1 VDVNKQKSVNRN
13 QIAEDTLFLS
23 LYSISLRGPV
33 LHKFIITSGT
43 YSIMPIAPS
52 QLGLAMGLSLILIAI
67 IIACA
72 NFIHWYGRKHAI
84 KRASSQPLSLDDLI
98 VPPKH
103 FILLRVLLD
112 KNDHA
117 SLAAFQLLSWT
128 LLISF
133 LYIAIW
139 ILQLL
144 NGSILAPSPIPESLM
159 ALMGI
164 SVAVPIVSQGI
175 TEYKRLKPRPEGET
189 YIEPNYASM
198 LEENGRPSLLRL
210 QMFLWTLAAFAIFIG
225 SFLTAALSAEA
236 DPLTLSLPEIAPT
249 LLFLMGLSLAGYLGS
264 IAYSGTVK
272 KTEPPA
278 KPQQPA
284 QPAAP
289 APAPAPV
296 RAAPGIREIIPRD
309 VKPKGVLTLLG
320 SGFGAQSDTIMIGED
335 RVPPAS
341 IGRWEEARI
350 EFTVPETISPGS
362 HNLRVISGGETVSGQ
377 ISVGSPQEPQRL
389 NEIDANII
397 SDIWIDDPSQKG
409 YKVPPIGHFI
419 PDKRYYFF
427 FEFDVPP
434 GTPQWGMA
442 QFRAKFFLDGGL
454 VATRSF
460 MPGVMNGQNY
470 GIFDYLFPAEG
481 KHHIEIAGSNT
492 RTMDIEVKQPPV
504 R

>member
-1 VDVNKQKSVNRN
+1 MISGSG
-13 QIAEDTLFLS
+13 DTLFLIF
-23 LYSISLRGPV
+23 LFQLNQRII
-33 LHKFIITSGT
+33 LHKFIITGGT

-52 QLGLAMGLSLILIAI
+52 QLGLAMGLSFLLIAI

-84 KRASSQPLSLDDLI
+84 QRASIQPLGLDDLI

-103 FILLRVLLD
+103 FILLRVLVD

-133 LYIAIW
+133 LYVAICF
-139 ILQLL
+139 LQLL
-144 NGSILAPSPIPESLM
+144 NGSILAPPPIPESLM

-175 TEYKRLKPRPEGET
+175 TEYKRLKPRPEGEA

-198 LEENGRPSLLRL
+198 LEENGKPSLLRL

-225 SFLTAALSAEA
+225 SFLTAALSAGA
-236 DPLTLSLPEIAPT
+236 DPLTLSLPGIAPT
-249 LLFLMGLSLAGYLGS
+249 LLFLMGLSSTGYLGS
-264 IAYSGTVK
+264 VAFSGTVK
-272 KTEPPA
+272 KTEPAA
-278 KPQQPA
+278 KTAQPA
-284 QPAAP
+284 QPAAATP
-289 APAPAPV
+289 LLSPMRPV
-296 RAAPGIREIIPRD
+296 PGIREIIPRD

-341 IGRWEEARI
+341 IRRWEEARI
-350 EFTVPETISPGS
+350 EFTVPEMISPGS

-377 ISVGSPQEPQRL
+377 ISVGSPQEPVRL
-389 NEIDANII
+389 GEIDANIT

-419 PDKRYYFF
+419 PDKRYHFF

-434 GTPQWGMA
+434 GTPQWGRT
-442 QFRAKFFLDGGL
+442 QFRAKFFLDGSL
-454 VATRSF
+454 IATRSF
-460 MPGVMNGQNY
+460 MPGSMNGQNY
-470 GIFDYLFPAEG
+470 GSFDYLFPAEG
-481 KHHIEIAGSNT
+481 NHHIEIAGANA